1 MSFFLTFFVP
11 LEPIGTTLP
20 KFSTAMIGL
29 VSMKQGAITSL
40 TCPAQAF
47 PSPNSRY
54 KHICGLMI
62 SILDYHESYTLLWS
76 NIMNVGVTVTPL
88 MSNLNYCSMHVV
100 IFGISMNR
108 GLAHTNDNRSIVADW
123 TKWWFALW
131 NKRLQLYRMTLPK
144 HQVFAYKWKM

>member
-54 KHICGLMI
+54 
-62 SILDYHESYTLLWS
+62 
-76 NIMNVGVTVTPL
+76 
-88 MSNLNYCSMHVV
+88 
-100 IFGISMNR
+100 
-108 GLAHTNDNRSIVADW
+108 
-123 TKWWFALW
+123 
-131 NKRLQLYRMTLPK
+131 
-144 HQVFAYKWKM
+144 